1 MELPWDQEAVFT
13 RVLMCEADKTL
24 FHKIDLFHTVTL
36 GVGKSYVSSCLTILQ
51 ELMPGTSVE
60 ERLRELSS
68 LFLEYCR
75 DPELNLYTNHVF
87 LFGACCSKNMCFTLN
102 LV

>member
-1 MELPWDQEAVFT
+1 MEIPWEEEAVFT

-24 FHKIDLFHTVTL
+24 FHKIDLFLTVTL
-36 GVGKSYVSSCLTILQ
+36 GVGKSYAASCLTILQ
-51 ELMPGTSVE
+51 ELMPGSSIE

-75 DPELNLYTNHVF
+75 DPELNSSIMLFTFSCLRLVAQRKHV
-87 LFGACCSKNMCFTLN
+87 LP
-102 LV
+102 